1 MLATLV
7 PRPFHKPNWVY
18 EEKYDGIRIL
28 AYKEGN
34 KLSLITRNDT
44 DRVGDFPN
52 LAAAIRHLN
61 YSTLLLDGEVVV
73 FDQENVSRFQL
84 LQQRSGEAKYAVFD
98 CLFANGRDL
107 RAEPLSVRRKSLR
120 NAIET
125 GNVLLVAERLAENGL
140 EAYRLAKRRG
150 FEGVV
155 AKDVSSPYVEGRSRY
170 WLKVKIRKE
179 EEFIIGGYT
188 APVGSRKYFGALLL
202 GAYKNGVVRYVG
214 KVGTGFNEKTLSSLF
229 RKFKLLVRKALRAN
243 IHETPVVLLIN
254 EQGEKEKERDER
266 EFSWCSFFGG
276 FGWRGTERRR
286 AKRAAAQW
294 SGSQSGCRFDAG
306 FAAGF
311 RSGCQSEA
319 AELHSG
325 VQTTDPARGGSRC
338 SDARWPWR
346 LSTPRRS
353 VLVSADLLAAR
364 AGHWN
369 PRGSDSTETRAE
381 IQAQPARGRK
391 SEASSSECTL
401 E

>member
-28 AYKEGN
+28 AYKEGS
-34 KLSLITRNDT
+34 KLSLITRNDI

-52 LAAAIRHLN
+52 LAAAIRHLKT
-61 YSTLLLDGEVVV
+61 STLLLDGEVVA

-125 GNVLLVAERLAENGL
+125 GNVLLIAERLAENGL

-155 AKDVSSPYVEGRSRY
+155 AKDASSPYVEGRSRY

-179 EEFIIGGYT
+179 EEFIVGGYT
-188 APVGSRKYFGALLL
+188 APAGSRKYFGALLL
-202 GAYKNGVVRYVG
+202 GAYEKGVLRYVG

-229 RKFKLLVRKALRAN
+229 RKFKPLVRKESPFTPPLRMKNATFLAPKLVAQ
-243 IHETPVVLLIN
+243 ISFTEWTRDGKLRQPADKSPQEVLL
-254 EQGEKEKERDER
+254 R
-266 EFSWCSFFGG
+266 E
-276 FGWRGTERRR
+276 
-286 AKRAAAQW
+286 
-294 SGSQSGCRFDAG
+294 
-306 FAAGF
+306 
-311 RSGCQSEA
+311 
-319 AELHSG
+319 
-325 VQTTDPARGGSRC
+325 
-338 SDARWPWR
+338 
-346 LSTPRRS
+346 
-353 VLVSADLLAAR
+353 
-364 AGHWN
+364 N
-369 PRGSDSTETRAE
+369 
-381 IQAQPARGRK
+381 
-391 SEASSSECTL
+391 
-401 E
+401 